1 MHVPQ
6 RATYSIAD
14 FIFNGIFHTVACR
27 VMYGSDCGEREGEGE
42 RERESRPPG
51 SRVLSITLKERKSR
65 LSGGS
70 VCCFY
75 VLDTDCTSTA

>member
-42 RERESRPPG
+42 RERERDQA
-51 SRVLSITLKERKSR
+51 
-65 LSGGS
+65 SGQP
-70 VCCFY
+70 
-75 VLDTDCTSTA
+75 